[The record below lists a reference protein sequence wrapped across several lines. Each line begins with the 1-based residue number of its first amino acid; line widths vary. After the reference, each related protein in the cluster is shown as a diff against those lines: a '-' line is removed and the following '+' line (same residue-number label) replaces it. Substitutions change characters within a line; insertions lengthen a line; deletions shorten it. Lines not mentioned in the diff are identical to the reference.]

1 MRTKVTI
8 LILLMSI
15 CLIADLAFGQLIIRN
30 TSNTVLFKVL
40 SSGKVGIGLG
50 GADPDELLTVN
61 GKTKTNSLQVGTS
74 STAGHVLLSSDA
86 SGNAGWSTVGSNGI
100 TDGDVAEIDLDVSN
114 TPQTDEVL
122 GWNGSAMQWRPSGMT
137 NWTKRSEPRSI
148 LIRFQSSG
156 DYSVANVYYK
166 DGPSTG
172 IGNNGSPDGSWTP
185 APLGWYDKVELIET
199 GPGTTFNLKGI
210 KASKSLLGAGTQ
222 VYSGVVLRSSMKDL
236 NEPVDDQGIIN
247 FAADFSTVF
256 YAELSCFPRKDADGS
271 YGTSSGICTLTGNGE
286 LYIYS
291 QYQDAGTDQNVE
303 FTYFMITGYLK

>member
-1 MRTKVTI
+1 MKRFTMVCI
-8 LILLMSI
+8 VLLGI
-15 CLIADLAFGQLIIRN
+15 CINHSSAQLLVKN
-30 TSNTVLFKVL
+30 SSNTVLFRIL
-40 SSGKVGIGLG
+40 SDGKVGIGLG
-50 GADPDELLTVN
+50 SADPSELLTVN
-61 GKTKTNSLQVGTS
+61 GKTRTNDLQLGTF
-74 STAGHVLLSSDA
+74 STQGHVLVASDA
-86 SGNAGWSTVGSNGI
+86 SGNAAWSTVGSNGI
-100 TDGDVAEIDLDVSN
+100 TDDQVAEVDLNVSN
-114 TPQTDEVL
+114 TPQEDEIL
-122 GWNGSAMQWRPSGMT
+122 AWNGSGLQWRPSGMT

-172 IGNNGSPDGSWTP
+172 IDNNGSPDGSWTP

-247 FAADFSTVF
+247 FAADFSTVY